1 MKLTDKQ
8 YSNQVFKRTS
18 FCNESIAVWWTKR
31 NLSDANFL
39 DVIFQMS
46 LQEGVD
52 L

>member
-1 MKLTDKQ
+1 MAIRFLSAPHFVMD
-8 YSNQVFKRTS
+8 VLP
-18 FCNESIAVWWTKR
+18 CGGLKR